1 MKKYSFCFVLILML
15 CTSCDDF
22 VFGNMNID
30 YNENPLEHK
39 EVPHS
44 GADATRRDRNDL
56 SGAR

>member
-1 MKKYSFCFVLILML
+1 MKKYSFGFVLILML

-22 VFGNMNID
+22 IFGNMNIN

-44 GADATRRDRNDL
+44 GADAMVDL
-56 SGAR
+56 SLIHI

>member
-22 VFGNMNID
+22 IFGNMNIN
-30 YNENPLEHK
+30 YNENPLEYK

-44 GADATRRDRNDL
+44 GADAWLT
-56 SGAR
+56 A